1 MISSRAWGEVR
12 ASPQGI
18 AFIPWIFFVKI
29 NRYWIA
35 LGLAVSMMTSRIT
48 PADAN
53 AEKNVP
59 VNAILGVAVD
69 MIDASGGPMKTAALL
84 QWNGVKFS
92 TWSEQVVITT
102 NNRTSGV
109 ALALLSTAQLI
120 NGGSTAI
127 PLTVKLGGN
136 VLSAAPTTL
145 SAAALFGGEGQMGAG
160 NSLPMKLSIDAI
172 PTVAPDFGSWRGMVQ
187 LSLAQAP

>member
-1 MISSRAWGEVR
+1 
-12 ASPQGI
+12 
-18 AFIPWIFFVKI
+18 
-29 NRYWIA
+29 
-35 LGLAVSMMTSRIT
+35 MMTSSIA
-48 PADAN
+48 PAYAN
-53 AEKNVP
+53 AQKSIP
-59 VNAILGVAVD
+59 VNANLGVAVD
-69 MIDASGGPMKTAALL
+69 MIDAGGGAMATTALL

-102 NNRTSGV
+102 NNRANGV
-109 ALALLSTAQLI
+109 VLALLSTAELI
-120 NGGSTAI
+120 NGTSRAI

-145 SAAALFGGEGQMGAG
+145 SAAALFGGAGQMGAG

-172 PTVAPDFGSWRGMVQ
+172 PVAPPDFGTWRGMVQ

>member
-1 MISSRAWGEVR
+1 M
-12 ASPQGI
+12 
-18 AFIPWIFFVKI
+18 KI
-29 NRYWIA
+29 NRYWIVF
-35 LGLAVSMMTSRIT
+35 GLAVSMMISRIM
-48 PADAN
+48 PVYAN
-53 AEKNVP
+53 AEKSIP
-59 VNAILGVAVD
+59 VSANLGVAVD
-69 MIDASGGPMKTAALL
+69 MIDAGGGAMGNAALL

-102 NNRTSGV
+102 NNRANGV
-109 ALALLSTAQLI
+109 VLALLSTAQLI

-136 VLSAAPTTL
+136 VLSATPTTL
-145 SAAALFGGEGQMGAG
+145 SAAALFGGAGQMGAG

-172 PTVAPDFGSWRGMVQ
+172 PTVPPDFGTWRGMVQ